1 MIEQETVRSAL
12 IFIVGAAFMA
22 LITGRIKRDQ
32 RMSMINM
39 LVLMAVGA
47 VCLELL
53 AQFGTNLA
61 FTATGGVLREV
72 SMLIVAMGFIRI
84 LLVFLFQVIF
94 ARFAVPAI
102 LGDVGMALSLLVFA
116 LYRMSAVGVNLTGI
130 LTVSGAAALGIAAS
144 LKEPLTNLWGGL
156 AVQLDNTLHIGD
168 WIRIEGV
175 IGQGA
180 IGQVV
185 GIRWRYT
192 ALATNNNETLIIP
205 NSVLVQSRVN
215 VLARRGDVRVPLRR
229 PVEFSVGYEWQPSRV
244 IGAVDAALKRAELPN
259 VARNPGPSCI
269 CWSFDPSAIKYVVR
283 YWITNLLEE
292 DWTDSAVRLH
302 VFAAL
307 GREGIEIPIPR
318 TEIFY
323 NPAADVREHAA
334 NREHTSRV
342 ALLST
347 LELFGSLT
355 RDEQRALASEL
366 QPSPFAAGD
375 VITRQGETAESL
387 YILARGSVAVYYDP
401 EGGQATARKQLA
413 TLSAP
418 AYFGEMGLLT
428 GRPRGATVVAVDDVL
443 CYRLDKPGFEAV
455 LKARPEI
462 AEALSQVLVQRQAA
476 NEERLASL
484 SADALAR
491 TMMSRSSELVRRI
504 RQFFGLSE

>member
-192 ALATNNNETLIIP
+192 
-205 NSVLVQSRVN
+205 
-215 VLARRGDVRVPLRR
+215 
-229 PVEFSVGYEWQPSRV
+229 
-244 IGAVDAALKRAELPN
+244 
-259 VARNPGPSCI
+259 
-269 CWSFDPSAIKYVVR
+269 
-283 YWITNLLEE
+283 
-292 DWTDSAVRLH
+292 
-302 VFAAL
+302 
-307 GREGIEIPIPR
+307 
-318 TEIFY
+318 
-323 NPAADVREHAA
+323 
-334 NREHTSRV
+334 
-342 ALLST
+342 
-347 LELFGSLT
+347 
-355 RDEQRALASEL
+355 
-366 QPSPFAAGD
+366 
-375 VITRQGETAESL
+375 
-387 YILARGSVAVYYDP
+387 
-401 EGGQATARKQLA
+401 
-413 TLSAP
+413 
-418 AYFGEMGLLT
+418 
-428 GRPRGATVVAVDDVL
+428 
-443 CYRLDKPGFEAV
+443 
-455 LKARPEI
+455 
-462 AEALSQVLVQRQAA
+462 
-476 NEERLASL
+476 
-484 SADALAR
+484 
-491 TMMSRSSELVRRI
+491 
-504 RQFFGLSE
+504 